1 MKIKRSVRLGI
12 VLAVLAVAIL
22 LVHQPQEALAQQTF
36 KLKFQAT
43 WPAGSTL
50 YTHFKWLTENIRKM
64 SGGRLD
70 IECLPA
76 GAVVPAFELLDAIS
90 RGVLDG
96 GHGWAAY
103 WVGKD
108 KAAVLMTGGPGGTFG
123 MDYHD
128 YIGWMYEGGGIE
140 LYRELYQKVLKVN
153 VEPFPTLPA
162 GPQAFGWF
170 KKPLTGWDDFKGLK
184 CRQTGI
190 ANEIWTRAGMRPV
203 NMPGGEILPAGERGV
218 IDCAEWVTPGED
230 MKMGLHDVWKYYYTP
245 GMHENV
251 TMGEFFFNLD
261 VWNKL
266 PEDLKAIVENACM
279 STYVRWSVWFDKY
292 NAKGMREL
300 REKHGVKVMKTPDEI
315 LYKFLK
321 TWDEL
326 AADICK
332 ENPFFKKV
340 LDSQRAYASVV
351 VPAKRFMYPSYN
363 FAADYYWP
371 EK

>member
-12 VLAVLAVAIL
+12 VLVVLAVA
-22 LVHQPQEALAQQTF
+22 LVVVAQPQGALAQQKF

-43 WPAGSTL
+43 WPSGSTL
-50 YTHFKWLTENIRKM
+50 FTHFKQLTENIRKM

-76 GAVVPAFELLDAIS
+76 GAVVPAFEVLDAVS
-90 RGVLDG
+90 RGVIDG
-96 GHGWAAY
+96 AHCWAAY
-103 WVGKD
+103 WVGKN

-128 YIGWMYEGGGIE
+128 YIGWMYEGGGLE
-140 LYRELYQKVLKVN
+140 LYRELYQKVLKVK

-170 KKPLTGWDDFKGLK
+170 KKPLKGWDDFKGLK

-190 ANEIWTRAGMRPV
+190 ANEIWTKAGMRPV

-230 MKMGLHDVWKYYYTP
+230 MKMGFYDVWKYYYTP

-251 TMGEFFFNLD
+251 TMGEFIFNLD

-266 PEDLKAIVENACM
+266 PDDLKAIVENAVM
-279 STYVRWSVWFDKY
+279 STYVRWSVWFDQY
-292 NAKGMREL
+292 NAKGMTEL
-300 REKHGVKVMKTPDEI
+300 RQKHGVHIMKTPDEI
-315 LYKFLK
+315 LYKFLRQ
-321 TWDEL
+321 WDEL
-326 AADICK
+326 SAEISK
-332 ENPFFKKV
+332 TNPFFKKV
-340 LDSQRAYASVV
+340 LESQRVYAGLV
-351 VPAKRFMYPSYN
+351 VPAKRFMYPPYS

-371 EK
+371 TK

>member
-1 MKIKRSVRLGI
+1 MKTKGLVCVGIALALAI
-12 VLAVLAVAIL
+12 VLVA
-22 LVHQPQEALAQQTF
+22 QPQEALAQQKF

-50 YTHFKWLTENIRKM
+50 YTHFKWLTDNIREM

-70 IECLPA
+70 IETLPA

-90 RGVLDG
+90 RGVIDG
-96 GHGWAAY
+96 GHGWAGY
-103 WVGKD
+103 WVGKN
-108 KAAVLMTGGPGGTFG
+108 KTAVLMTGGPGGTFG

-128 YIGWMYEGGGIE
+128 YLGWMYEGGGIE
-140 LYRELYQKVLKVN
+140 FYNEFYQKVLKVN
-153 VEPFPTLPA
+153 VVPFPTMPA

-170 KKPLTGWDDFKGLK
+170 KRPFKTWADFKGMK

-190 ANEIWTRAGMRPV
+190 ANEVWTRVGMRPV

-230 MKMGLHDVWKYYYTP
+230 MKMGFYDVWKYYYTP

-251 TMGEFFFNLD
+251 TMGEFLFNVD

-266 PEDLKAIVENACM
+266 PADLKAIVEGACM
-279 STYVRWSVWFDKY
+279 VAYVRWGVWFDRY
-292 NAKGMREL
+292 NSQGLREL
-300 REKHGVKVMKTPDEI
+300 QEKHGVNVMRTPDEI
-315 LYKFLK
+315 LIKFLQS
-321 TWDEL
+321 WDEL
-326 AADICK
+326 AAEISAK
-332 ENPFFKKV
+332 NPFFKKV
-340 LDSQRAYASVV
+340 LESQRAYASIV
-351 VPAKRFMYPSYN
+351 VPAKRFMYPPYS
-363 FAADYYWP
+363 FTADYYWP

>member
-1 MKIKRSVRLGI
+1 MKTKGLVCVGI
-12 VLAVLAVAIL
+12 ALVMALVLVA
-22 LVHQPQEALAQQTF
+22 QPQEALAQQKF

-50 YTHFKWLTENIRKM
+50 YTHFKQLTENIRKM

-70 IECLPA
+70 IETLPA
-76 GAVVPAFELLDAIS
+76 GAVVPAFELLDAVS

-96 GHGWAAY
+96 GHGWAGY
-103 WVGKD
+103 WVGKN
-108 KAAVLMTGGPGGTFG
+108 KAAILMTGGPGGTFG

-140 LYRELYQKVLKVN
+140 FYNEFYQKVLKVN
-153 VEPFPTLPA
+153 VKPFPTLPA

-170 KKPLTGWDDFKGLK
+170 KRPLKGWDHFKGMK

-190 ANEIWTRAGMRPV
+190 ANEIWTRIGMRPV

-218 IDCAEWVTPGED
+218 IDCAEWVTAGED
-230 MKMGLHDVWKYYYTP
+230 LLMGFHDVWKYYYLP

-251 TMGEFFFNLD
+251 TMGEFLFNLD

-266 PEDLKAIVENACM
+266 PEDLKAIVEIACM
-279 STYVRWSVWFDKY
+279 STYVRWGVWFDKF
-292 NAKGMREL
+292 NAKGMKEL
-300 REKHGVKVMKTPDEI
+300 QEKHGVNVMRTPDEI
-315 LYKFLK
+315 LIKFLQS
-321 TWDEL
+321 WDEL
-326 AADICK
+326 AAELSAK
-332 ENPFFKKV
+332 SPFFKKV
-340 LDSQRAYASVV
+340 LESQRAYASVV
-351 VPAKRFMYPSYN
+351 VPAKRFMYPPYN